1 MGLFTEEP
9 SDRYENITQSLCPEG
24 TVFSSEKFALAML
37 MGAREVEASSLL
49 PAGLCSKKAKPVAPK
64 REEGRGEEREL
75 WPRGTQVET

>member
-1 MGLFTEEP
+1 MIIILIGFLIWVPLHQNEYH
-9 SDRYENITQSLCPEG
+9 S
-24 TVFSSEKFALAML
+24 VFSSEKFALAML